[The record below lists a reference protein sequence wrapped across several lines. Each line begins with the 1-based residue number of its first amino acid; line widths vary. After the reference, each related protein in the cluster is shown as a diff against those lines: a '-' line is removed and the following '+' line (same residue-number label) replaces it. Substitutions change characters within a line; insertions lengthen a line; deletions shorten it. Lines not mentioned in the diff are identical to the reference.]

1 MDIKAP
7 IEASTRD
14 RSFYMDQISKE
25 IANKKEGLKKRSN
38 VNKDISNNV
47 NNVED
52 ELDKLLGKIIEISG
66 DKPESIGQTIAEKL
80 NDVGNVNFHIK
91 TARLN
96 QPQILFEALALTL
109 DAYKQGLIRTSR
121 AKYYVG
127 VLKRKKVIWK

>member
-1 MDIKAP
+1 
-7 IEASTRD
+7 
-14 RSFYMDQISKE
+14 MDQIGKE
-25 IANKKEGLKKRSN
+25 ITNKREELNKRSN

-52 ELDKLLGKIIEISG
+52 EFDKLLGKIIEISG
-66 DKPESIGQTIAEKL
+66 DKPDSIGQTIAEKL
-80 NDVGNVNFHIK
+80 NDVRNVNFHIK
-91 TARLN
+91 TAKLN

-127 VLKRKKVIWK
+127 ILKRKRVLWK

>member
-1 MDIKAP
+1 
-7 IEASTRD
+7 
-14 RSFYMDQISKE
+14 MDQIGKE
-25 IANKKEGLKKRSN
+25 IANKKKELNKRSN

-52 ELDKLLGKIIEISG
+52 ELDKLLEKIIEISG

-80 NDVGNVNFHIK
+80 NDVGNLNFHIK
-91 TARLN
+91 TAKLN
-96 QPQILFEALALTL
+96 QPQILFEALALTM
-109 DAYKQGLIRTSR
+109 DAYKQGFIRTSR